1 MNDKAINSRAK
12 LPMSKSSHD
21 RKSKIEYWQDI
32 PWKRA
37 EKVVFSLQRRI
48 YQASQRGDVKAI
60 RRLQKLLLR
69 SFFAKAIAVRRV
81 TQDNQGKKTAGIDG
95 IKSLT
100 PKQRLELV
108 YSLNPLTGKAKSV
121 RRVWI
126 PKPGKDEK
134 RPLGIPTME
143 DRARQCLVKLA
154 LEPEWEARFEPNSY
168 GFRPGR
174 SCHDAI
180 EAIFNALRCKTAY
193 VLDADIAKCFDRI
206 NHKVLLEKLNTF
218 PAMRRQIKTWLKSEI
233 KDGKELFPSK
243 EGTPQGGVISPLL
256 ANIALHGLET
266 MIENW
271 IMTKKIKDLSGTTL
285 SKSNK
290 KKSISIIRYADDF
303 IIIHKDLDI
312 IREATENTKAW
323 LSQLGLELKPEKTRV
338 CHTLKMHDKEKPGFN
353 FLGFNIRQYKTGK
366 HHANKTPKGDR
377 KLYTLHIKPSKES
390 YLRHYRDI
398 SQIIERYISAKQRN
412 LINKL
417 NPIIR
422 GWSNYYKYSVCSKI
436 FQKIDSLIFWKLKK
450 WADKRHPKKNWKYKK
465 PKYWKT
471 IGGDNWV
478 FSDGKYR
485 LHKHKKNYDESQTKT
500 RKKGN
505 KRQGEKFIKVKNT
518 YSPYNGDTVYW
529 SSRLGKH
536 PDMPTS
542 KAKLLKWQK
551 GKCPHCGLNFKHED
565 VMEIDHIT
573 PRKAGGGS
581 SYKNLQLLHRHCH
594 DEKTRED
601 LKLIAEYQNRK
612 ELEKQHN
619 KSIKWFNDL
628 FSQEKWKWINDTPV
642 LISACD
648 KSHVS
653 EEPYEVK
660 VSRTVLKTSG
670 SGDRF
675 A

>member
-1 MNDKAINSRAK
+1 
-12 LPMSKSSHD
+12 MSKSTHD
-21 RKSKIEYWQDI
+21 RKSKIEYWHQI

-48 YQASQRGDVKAI
+48 YQASQCGDVKAI

-69 SFFAKAIAVRRV
+69 SFFAKAIAVRKV

-95 IKSLT
+95 VKSLT
-100 PKQRLELV
+100 TKQRLELV
-108 YSLNPLTGKAKSV
+108 YTLKPLTGKAKSV

-180 EAIFNALRCKTAY
+180 QAIFNALRYKTAY

-206 NHKVLLEKLNTF
+206 NHKALLEKLNTF
-218 PAMRRQIKTWLKSEI
+218 PAMKRQIKAWLKSEI

-256 ANIALHGLET
+256 ANIALHGLENHLKT
-266 MIENW
+266 W
-271 IMTKKIKDLSGTTL
+271 IRGKTIRHPSGKMKTL
-285 SKSNK
+285 ARKESSLGV
-290 KKSISIIRYADDF
+290 IRYADDF
-303 IIIHKDLDI
+303 VIIHKDIEILK
-312 IREATENTKAW
+312 EAAEITKTW
-323 LSQLGLELKPEKTRV
+323 LSKIGLELKPEKTRV
-338 CHTLKMHDKEKPGFN
+338 CHSLNRHEKEKPGFD
-353 FLGFNIRQYKTGK
+353 FLGFNIRHYKTGK
-366 HHANKTPKGDR
+366 HHANKTTMREIKP
-377 KLYTLHIKPSKES
+377 YTLHIKPSKEATNQ
-390 YLRHYRDI
+390 HYRRLADI
-398 SQIIERYISAKQRN
+398 VDRHKAVSQKILISN
-412 LINKL
+412 L

-422 GWSNYYKYSVCSKI
+422 GWSNYYRYSVCSEIYK
-436 FQKIDSLIFWKLKK
+436 KIDYLLGYKLIK
-450 WADKRHPKKNWKYKK
+450 WSDKRHPNKPWKFKK

-478 FSDGKYR
+478 FSDGKNK
-485 LHKHKKNYDESQTKT
+485 LIKHKKNYDETKKET
-500 RKKGN
+500 RKKGR
-505 KRQGEKFIKVKNT
+505 KYQGETFKKVQDAR
-518 YSPYNGDTVYW
+518 SPYDGDTVYW

-536 PDMPTS
+536 PNMPTS
-542 KAKLLKWQK
+542 KSKMLKWQG
-551 GKCPHCGLNFKHED
+551 GKCLHCGLSFKHED
-565 VMEIDHIT
+565 IMEIDHII
-573 PRKAGGGS
+573 PRKAGGDS

-594 DEKTRED
+594 DEKTWDD

-619 KSIKWFNDL
+619 KS
-628 FSQEKWKWINDTPV
+628 
-642 LISACD
+642 
-648 KSHVS
+648 
-653 EEPYEVK
+653 
-660 VSRTVLKTSG
+660 
-670 SGDRF
+670 
-675 A
+675 